1 MKSSVDLEK
10 PPLLMSITKRKG
22 DFMKNCSFGDNENE
36 LLYDIPPDRGK
47 TSEFCSKDAIDK
59 STLCG
64 PCYAEHEV
72 NFSPSQ

>member
-1 MKSSVDLEK
+1 MEK
-10 PPLLMSITKRKG
+10 PPLLMCITKRKG

-47 TSEFCSKDAIDK
+47 SSEYCTKDAIEK

-72 NFSPSQ
+72 NCLPSQ